1 MNVTTVRREI
11 QREKKQVHKK
21 KKSKKDNLT
30 WKELS

>member
-1 MNVTTVRREI
+1 MLQLSGERYK
-11 QREKKQVHKK
+11 EKKNNYTK